1 AGLALQRDCRRGTDM
16 VHSSPERDGRT
27 TARTRVPP
35 ERQPLRPATALA
47 VLSLLTV
54 LLEVAGAVLV
64 VVAARTGL
72 LEDVVRDMDPEGPGA
87 GAWGGMWGR
96 DGGAPAGTRVRPGR
110 RPLGPATALAVLS
123 LLTVLLEVAG
133 AVLVVVAARTGL
145 LEDVV
150 RDMDPEGPGS
160 VAWIVMLVL
169 GVLGVVVV
177 GFGLRLAS
185 VVLGILVVIRGD
197 GKLRIGASLLLAIA
211 LFGMFFSLTI
221 EGPAL
226 S

>member
-1 AGLALQRDCRRGTDM
+1 M
-16 VHSSPERDGRT
+16 VHSSPERDGRA

-47 VLSLLTV
+47 I
-54 LLEVAGAVLV
+54 
-64 VVAARTGL
+64 
-72 LEDVVRDMDPEGPGA
+72 
-87 GAWGGMWGR
+87 
-96 DGGAPAGTRVRPGR
+96 
-110 RPLGPATALAVLS
+110 LS

-226 S
+226 SGGIETAFAVLQWTVEIFRWALTITGLVLLGLGIGEVRRARAAQLPGLR

>member
-1 AGLALQRDCRRGTDM
+1 M

-35 ERQPLRPATALA
+35 ERQPLR
-47 VLSLLTV
+47 
-54 LLEVAGAVLV
+54 
-64 VVAARTGL
+64 
-72 LEDVVRDMDPEGPGA
+72 
-87 GAWGGMWGR
+87 
-96 DGGAPAGTRVRPGR
+96 
-110 RPLGPATALAVLS
+110 PATALAVLS

-197 GKLRIGASLLLAIA
+197 GKLRIGASVLLAIA

-226 S
+226 SGGIEAAFAVLQWTVEIFRWALTITGLVLLGLGIGEVRRARAAQLPGLR